1 MDYLRLETDRN
12 SYGGFQLRSLAV
24 IIIAAIII
32 AIFVCSA
39 PCELVRSF
47 T

>member
-24 IIIAAIII
+24 IIIA
-32 AIFVCSA
+32 IFVCSA
-39 PCELVRSF
+39 PYELMRSF